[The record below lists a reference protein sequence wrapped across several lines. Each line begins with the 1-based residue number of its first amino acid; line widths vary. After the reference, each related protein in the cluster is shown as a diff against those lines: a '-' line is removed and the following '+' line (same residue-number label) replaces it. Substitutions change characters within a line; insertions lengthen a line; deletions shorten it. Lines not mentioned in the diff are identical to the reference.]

1 MTHSPPSVV
10 SCPSLTCQPS
20 WSRCQGSLTT
30 WWPSSLHLNCASEN
44 RVRDLRRPCSSL
56 WHSSRRIPA
65 PPIRQTDDSLMTGSG
80 REPHHKIGLLAL
92 RPARW
97 FGAAGQYLAQTE
109 AEDFRFLSPPSCTTC
124 AALARNGV

>member
-30 WWPSSLHLNCASEN
+30 WWPSSLHLKCASEN
-44 RVRDLRRPCSSL
+44 RMRDLRRPCSSL

-65 PPIRQTDDSLMTGSG
+65 PPIRQSDDSLMRGSG
-80 REPHHKIGLLAL
+80 REPHHEIGLLAL
-92 RPARW
+92 QPARSS
-97 FGAAGQYLAQTE
+97 GAAGQYLAQTE
-109 AEDFRFLSPPSCTTC
+109 AEDFRFLSPRV
-124 AALARNGV
+124 ALHARPWPEMA